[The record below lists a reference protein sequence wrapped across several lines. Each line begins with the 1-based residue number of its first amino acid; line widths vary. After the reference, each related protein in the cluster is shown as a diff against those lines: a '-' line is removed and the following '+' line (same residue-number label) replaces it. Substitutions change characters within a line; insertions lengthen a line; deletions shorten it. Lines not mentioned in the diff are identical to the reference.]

1 MLFVL
6 PKVIGRQY
14 NPSPGN
20 HKKQLKNDCFEGPQW
35 GPPQKSKFL
44 PQICDFR
51 AKEYTDD
58 LILLGAQK
66 AFNYRHFIP
75 GTFFIKMCWSIGN
88 RKKSNFFEKS
98 WPPPTFVKH
107 CFLKDLHTVGN
118 FCV

>member
-6 PKVIGRQY
+6 PKVLGRQY

-35 GPPQKSKFL
+35 GPPQKSEIL

-51 AKEYTDD
+51 AKDYTDD
-58 LILLGAQK
+58 LTLLGAQK

-75 GTFFIKMCWSIGN
+75 GTFFLKMC
-88 RKKSNFFEKS
+88 
-98 WPPPTFVKH
+98 
-107 CFLKDLHTVGN
+107 
-118 FCV
+118 